1 MEKKWWKESVFYEI
15 YMSSFMDGNNDGIGD
30 FKGITS
36 KLDYLNELGV
46 NGIWLTPFYPSP
58 KVDNG
63 YDISDYYNIDK
74 DYGTLEDFKEF
85 ISKAHSLGIKVIVD
99 IVLNHTSS
107 EHAWFKESRSS
118 KDNEKRDFYIWKK
131 DKPNNWESFFGGDAW
146 EFDKETNEYYYHAF
160 AKEQVDL
167 NWTNPKVYEAMKDVL
182 KYWIDLEVD
191 GFRFDVINFLTV
203 NNDLKKDNPYDEKG
217 EQIHSY
223 DKDQEGVIDV
233 IKMLV
238 KDIRS
243 IKEDIFLVGEVG
255 SEDLNELKE
264 YVGRELLDVVFN
276 FNLGSMDDFSAEK
289 IYKEI
294 KAMDNEYSLDQIP
307 TVFFNSHDMGRS
319 ISRFNPD
326 GDKNGIER
334 AMAALLL
341 TTYGVPFM
349 YFGEEIGT
357 KDLVCFDIN
366 KMNDIQGI
374 TKYNIELSKGKS
386 KEEALISANKA
397 SRDKSRSPMKW
408 NNSDFYGFSE
418 RTPWI
423 NIEDKNDDTSVEN
436 CKNNK
441 DSLLFLYKDLIKI
454 RCNNPCLLYGR
465 YKTISLENNVFIL
478 ERILNE
484 ELVKIVINFS
494 DVEYKEIV
502 YGKVLYSSGSIDNG
516 VKLNKF
522 DFVISERRCIE

>member
-74 DYGTLEDFKEF
+74 DYGTLDDFKEF
-85 ISKAHSLGIKVIVD
+85 IKKAHSLGIKVIVD

-107 EHAWFKESRSS
+107 EHTWFKEARSS

-146 EFDKETNEYYYHAF
+146 ELDEETNEYYYHAF

-167 NWTNPKVYEAMKDVL
+167 NWRNPEVYKAMMDVL

-203 NNDLKKDNPYDEKG
+203 QNDLNKDNPYDEKG
-217 EQIHSY
+217 EQIHTY
-223 DKDQEGVIDV
+223 DKDQDGIIEVIS
-233 IKMLV
+233 MLT
-238 KDIRS
+238 KDIRE
-243 IKEDIFLVGEVG
+243 IKEEVFLVGEVG
-255 SEDLNELKE
+255 SENLNELKN
-264 YVGRELLDVVFN
+264 YSGKDLLDVVFN
-276 FNLGSMDDFSAEK
+276 FNLGSMDEFSAEK

-294 KAMDNEYSLDQIP
+294 KAMDDEYSSQQIP
-307 TVFFNSHDMGRS
+307 TIFFNSHDMGRS

-326 GDKNGIER
+326 GDRNGIER

-386 KEEALISANKA
+386 KDEALASANEA
-397 SRDKSRSPMKW
+397 SRDKSRSPMQW
-408 NNSDFYGFSE
+408 DNSEFYGFSN
-418 RTPWI
+418 RRPWI
-423 NIEDKNDDTSVEN
+423 NIEDKYDDSSVEN
-436 CKNNK
+436 HKNNK
-441 DSLLFLYKDLIKI
+441 DSLLNLYKDLIRI
-454 RCNNPCLLYGR
+454 RCNNPCLLYGT
-465 YKTISLENNVFIL
+465 YETISFNDNVISLERRLNN
-478 ERILNE
+478 

-494 DVEYKEIV
+494 DIEYKENID
-502 YGKVLYSSGSIDNG
+502 GEILYSSNVTENEI
-516 VKLNKF
+516 KLNQF
-522 DFVISERRCIE
+522 DFVISKKGCI